1 LQLEVLHY
9 RTLFAKRTDFVF
21 ASPGRQQDSGEL
33 SGESISDYSLSLAEG
48 PLSVGSGSEVF
59 AGVPVSGPAVDA
71 GGGFD
76 GYTPLAE
83 LAPYSTYIIRI
94 E

>member
-1 LQLEVLHY
+1 VGVEDRRIYAFLRH
-9 RTLFAKRTDFVF
+9 
-21 ASPGRQQDSGEL
+21 SPGNGETLLVLINLGGEPISG
-33 SGESISDYSLSLAEG
+33 YSLSLAEG
-48 PLSVGSGSEVF
+48 PLSGGSGSEVF
-59 AGVPVSGPAVDA
+59 AGVPVSGPVVNAS
-71 GGGFD
+71 GGFD